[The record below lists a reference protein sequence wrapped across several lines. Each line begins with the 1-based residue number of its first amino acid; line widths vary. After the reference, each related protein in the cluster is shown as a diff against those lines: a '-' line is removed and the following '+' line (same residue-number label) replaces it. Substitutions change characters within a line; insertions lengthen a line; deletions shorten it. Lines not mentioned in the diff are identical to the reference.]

1 MHSLIFLVVDQLKR
15 TIRLTKERHQHI
27 VERLEMTG
35 QEDRIRETIA
45 LPDIVKVSRHDPHAL
60 CYYRWYEATP
70 VTKKHLLCIVK
81 VLNHEGFV
89 VTAFYTDRV
98 KEGKTEWQR

>member
-1 MHSLIFLVVDQLKR
+1 MG
-15 TIRLTKERHQHI
+15 
-27 VERLEMTG
+27 G

-45 LPDIVKVSRHDPHAL
+45 LPEIIKVSRHDPDVL

-70 VTKKHLLCIVK
+70 VTKKYLVCIVK

-89 VTAFYTDRV
+89 ITAFYTDKV
-98 KEGKTEWQR
+98 KGGKTAWQR